1 MRARRPGSLTIGL
14 VIFSATLSAQGT
26 QQQPQGATTP
36 GPAIQR
42 LQLPPR
48 DSTAT
53 QNPTGTAKIRGR
65 VVAADTGSP
74 LRRAQVRIS
83 AQEQRVMRVTTTDA
97 EGQYQFS
104 ELPSGRFSISV
115 ARNGY
120 VSLQFG
126 QRRPFEP
133 GRPLDLSD
141 GQTAEKID
149 FALPRGGVITG
160 RITDESGEPL
170 AGVGI
175 RAMRYQYQPNGERR
189 LMPVGGPMMGPGVIQ
204 TDDLGNFRAYGLMPG
219 TYIVSATVNPMG
231 GTIVMPLPGG
241 GMSMTRDSN
250 DGNDGYTTTYYPGTP
265 SESEAQTITVGI
277 GQETPAFFSM
287 IPARLS
293 RVSGVIR
300 NSQGQ
305 PASTVNFSIRA
316 KTGMG
321 FMFGGSSGPDGT
333 FTMLNVPPG
342 EYVLDVRPMMGRTAP
357 AVPGAPVVEPE
368 FGSVPISVSGQDI
381 TGLTIITGFGATISG
396 TVVFDNPSP
405 QTAAQQTSG
414 QPLRVMFAGVDSTS
428 MVMGFG
434 MDSGLVSPNGH
445 FELKGVNGRGTF
457 RTFGGMPSD
466 WQIKSVTLEGA
477 DITDTPYEVKP
488 GTNVSGLEI
497 TVTKTQTTLSGIVRA
512 PNGET
517 QKDYVVAIFPSNLPE
532 GDVPNRFVRM
542 MRPDQDGKYLTKGL
556 PAGDYF
562 AAAVETLEQGEQW
575 DPAFQDRVKPRAKR
589 FTLKEGQTVALDL
602 ELIQ

>member
-1 MRARRPGSLTIGL
+1 
-14 VIFSATLSAQGT
+14 
-26 QQQPQGATTP
+26 
-36 GPAIQR
+36 
-42 LQLPPR
+42 
-48 DSTAT
+48 
-53 QNPTGTAKIRGR
+53 
-65 VVAADTGSP
+65 
-74 LRRAQVRIS
+74 
-83 AQEQRVMRVTTTDA
+83 MRVTTTDV

-104 ELPSGRFSISV
+104 ELPSGRYSISV

-133 GRPLDLSD
+133 GRPLDLLD
-141 GQTAEKID
+141 GQAAEKID

-189 LMPVGGPMMGPGVIQ
+189 LMPVGGPMGGPYGIQ

-231 GTIVMPLPGG
+231 GATVMPTPAGG
-241 GMSMTRDSN
+241 TVTVTTLG
-250 DGNDGYTTTYYPGTP
+250 GNDGSDGYATTYYPGTA
-265 SESEAQTITVGI
+265 SEGEAQTITVGI

-293 RVSGVIR
+293 RVSGIIR

-305 PASTVNFSIRA
+305 PTAAVNFSIRA
-316 KTGMG
+316 KTGIG
-321 FMFGGSSGPDGT
+321 FMFGGSSGTDGT

-342 EYVLDVRPMMGRTAP
+342 EYVLDVRPMMGRTPP
-357 AVPGAPVVEPE
+357 AAPGAPVVEPE
-368 FGSVPISVSGQDI
+368 FASVPISVSGQDVI
-381 TGLTIITGFGATISG
+381 GLTIITGPGATISG
-396 TVVFDNPSP
+396 TVVFDNPSL
-405 QTAAQQTSG
+405 QTSTQQPSG
-414 QPLRVMFAGVDSTS
+414 QPLRVMFAGVDSS
-428 MVMGFG
+428 SIMSFGFG
-434 MDSGLVSPNGH
+434 MDSGVVSPDGH
-445 FELKGVNGRGTF
+445 FQLKGVNGRGTF
-457 RTFGGMPSD
+457 RTTGGVLPSE
-466 WQIKSVTLEGA
+466 WQIKSVRLEGV
-477 DITDTPYEVKP
+477 DITDTPHEVKP
-488 GTNVSGLEI
+488 GINISGLEI
-497 TVTKTQTTLSGIVRA
+497 TLTNTQTTLSGVVRA

-517 QKDYVVAIFPSNLPE
+517 VKDYVVAVFPSNLRE
-532 GDVPNRFVRM
+532 GDIPNRFVRM

-562 AAAVETLEQGEQW
+562 ASAVETLEQGEQW
-575 DPAFQDRVKPRAKR
+575 DPAFQDRVKPRARR
-589 FTLKEGQTVALDL
+589 FTLKEGQALALDL